1 MKKILII
8 CLVLILSVLVYGE
21 EKMKNRIKFSF
32 NNKEI
37 IVLLEDNSA
46 SRSLL
51 AQLPLEIKFE
61 NYGSTEKISYLPKKL
76 DISEAPKSCTPQIYD
91 LTYYS
96 PWGNLAF
103 FTEDFRYSNGLVPL
117 GKIEIGFTELKDIDK
132 IENVKIEKIN

>member
-76 DISEAPKSCTPQIYD
+76 DISEAPKS
-91 LTYYS
+91 LYS
-96 PWGNLAF
+96 
-103 FTEDFRYSNGLVPL
+103 SN
-117 GKIEIGFTELKDIDK
+117 I
-132 IENVKIEKIN
+132 

>member
-61 NYGSTEKISYLPKKL
+61 NYGNTISYLPRKL

>member
-37 IVLLEDNSA
+37 VVLLEDNSA

-61 NYGSTEKISYLPKKL
+61 NYGNTEKISYLPKKL

-132 IENVKIEKIN
+132 TENVKIEKIN

>member
-61 NYGSTEKISYLPKKL
+61 NYGNTEKISYLPKKL

-132 IENVKIEKIN
+132 TENVKIEKMN

>member
-61 NYGSTEKISYLPKKL
+61 NYGNTEKISYLPKKL

>member
-61 NYGSTEKISYLPKKL
+61 NYGNTEKISYLPKKL

-132 IENVKIEKIN
+132 TENVKIEKIN

>member
-37 IVLLEDNSA
+37 VVLLEDNSA

-61 NYGSTEKISYLPKKL
+61 NYGNTEKISYLPKKL

-132 IENVKIEKIN
+132 TENVKIEKMN

>member
-1 MKKILII
+1 MKKISII

-61 NYGSTEKISYLPKKL
+61 NYGNTEKISYLPKKL

>member
-37 IVLLEDNSA
+37 VVLLEDNSA

-61 NYGSTEKISYLPKKL
+61 NYGNTEKISYLPKKL

-103 FTEDFRYSNGLVPL
+103 FTEDFRYSNGLIPL

>member
-37 IVLLEDNSA
+37 VVLLEDNSA

-61 NYGSTEKISYLPKKL
+61 NYGNTEKISYLPKKL

-132 IENVKIEKIN
+132 IESVKIEKIN

>member
-61 NYGSTEKISYLPKKL
+61 NYGNTEKISYLPKKL

-132 IENVKIEKIN
+132 TEDVKIEKMN

>member
-37 IVLLEDNSA
+37 VVLLEDNSA

-61 NYGSTEKISYLPKKL
+61 NYGNTEKISYLPKKL

>member
-1 MKKILII
+1 MKLQK
-8 CLVLILSVLVYGE
+8 
-21 EKMKNRIKFSF
+21 
-32 NNKEI
+32 
-37 IVLLEDNSA
+37 A
-46 SRSLL
+46 
-51 AQLPLEIKFE
+51 
-61 NYGSTEKISYLPKKL
+61 
-76 DISEAPKSCTPQIYD
+76 CTPQIYD

>member
-8 CLVLILSVLVYGE
+8 CLVLILSILVYGE

-37 IVLLEDNSA
+37 VVLLEDNSA

-132 IENVKIEKIN
+132 TENVKIEKIN

>member
-37 IVLLEDNSA
+37 VVLLEDNSA

>member
-61 NYGSTEKISYLPKKL
+61 NYENTEKISYLPKKL